1 MTNKKTHTENLNT
14 TANYCK
20 LLNWQ
25 KNIFFYLQ
33 IFRILQLL
41 FFLSQLSTILQTDLT
56 FLFSVLIFVW
66 YVKRLNF
73 KTSIQDQTLT
83 LYCTKN
89 LWQFWNLQIK
99 SFWMP
104 SPWTRIQNTNMRRR
118 KVIYIFLSE
127 VFLRKWHMYLTW
139 KIHLKN
145 SVINFKDYIH
155 YLCFIFSC

>member
-1 MTNKKTHTENLNT
+1 MTNKKRV
-14 TANYCK
+14 
-20 LLNWQ
+20 Q
-25 KNIFFYLQ
+25 KILTRLRIIVNCLIGKKKFYLQ

-41 FFLSQLSTILQTDLT
+41 FFLSQLSTLLQTNLT

-89 LWQFWNLQIK
+89 LWQFWNLQIR

-118 KVIYIFLSE
+118 KVIYIFYQRSSWE
-127 VFLRKWHMYLTW
+127 NGICTWHE
-139 KIHLKN
+139 K
-145 SVINFKDYIH
+145 
-155 YLCFIFSC
+155 FI